1 MSKLLP
7 LFLALVLTGC
17 GAHPTSPAVSQLRAQ
32 QAARQAAPL
41 DRQIATALAKDFPG
55 TSIAVHDIGE
65 AAPGTFGFQAEVVSR
80 NRATQTHLLG
90 EFDLPGQNLRILDQ
104 QTETR

>member
-17 GAHPTSPAVSQLRAQ
+17 GTHTNPAAMQLKAPQVSRQGATLDQ
-32 QAARQAAPL
+32 QIGSALSRQ
-41 DRQIATALAKDFPG
+41 FPG
-55 TSIAVHDIGE
+55 TAITVHNVGE
-65 AAPGTFGFQAEVVSR
+65 AAPGTYGFQADVVSR
-80 NRATQTHLLG
+80 NRATQTHLVG
-90 EFDLPGQNLRILDQ
+90 EFDLPGQAVRILDQ